1 MLLVYFALLT
11 LVYFVLL
18 TLVFDAAKIQIFF
31 YFNNIFIA
39 KSNKNTPLS
48 DAEIQQVQLCLLVYF
63 VLRLLVFA
71 VEMDTSLG
79 YFTTNFTVSQL
90 PLFGKMI
97 YFSISIAVS
106 HEAMPVG
113 LLISSE
119 KQMCAVKVI
128 VQRTVAQ
135 KVT

>member
-1 MLLVYFALLT
+1 MQLHL

-18 TLVFDAAKIQIFF
+18 
-31 YFNNIFIA
+31 
-39 KSNKNTPLS
+39 
-48 DAEIQQVQLCLLVYF
+48 
-63 VLRLLVFA
+63 LLVFA

-106 HEAMPVG
+106 HEAMLVG

-119 KQMCAVKVI
+119 KQMCAAKVI
-128 VQRTVAQ
+128 VQRCVAQ